1 MEINPKLVGIRIM
14 QKRKE
19 NKFSQEKLA
28 EMIDIS
34 KNHLSSIECGVNLP
48 TVKVTQ
54 NICNALGGTFDYYYL
69 GRINEESE
77 EEIIK
82 VFQQLSEKEQK
93 IALELICFYIQ
104 RGHKFD

>member
-19 NKFSQEKLA
+19 KKWSQEKLA

-69 GRINEESE
+69 GRINEETKE
-77 EEIIK
+77 KIIK
-82 VFQQLSEKEQK
+82 SFQKLSENEQK
-93 IALELICFYIQ
+93 VALELINFYVQ
-104 RGHKFD
+104 HGHKFD